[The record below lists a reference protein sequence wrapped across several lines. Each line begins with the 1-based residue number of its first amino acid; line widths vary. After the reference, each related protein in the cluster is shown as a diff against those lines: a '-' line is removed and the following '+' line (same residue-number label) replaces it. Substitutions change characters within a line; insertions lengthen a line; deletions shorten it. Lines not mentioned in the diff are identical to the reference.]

1 MAATRTAGRP
11 ASRRTLRPARDVRIL
26 LVTAPQAAARRLA
39 DDLVGARLAA
49 CVSVVPGVR
58 SVYRWKGKVERA
70 TESLLVIKAPTRAV
84 RALVA
89 RLAAIHP
96 YEVPECL
103 VLRPEA
109 GLSSYLAWVRES
121 VR

>member
-1 MAATRTAGRP
+1 MVATRTATRSP
-11 ASRRTLRPARDVRIL
+11 KTTLRPARDARIL
-26 LVTAPQAAARRLA
+26 LVTAPQAAARSLA
-39 DDLVGARLAA
+39 DELVGARLAA
-49 CVSVVPGVR
+49 CVSVLRGVR

-70 TESLLVIKAPTRAV
+70 TEALLVIKAPARSV

-89 RLAAIHP
+89 RLVKAHP

-109 GLSSYLAWVRES
+109 GLLSYLDWIQEAAR
-121 VR
+121 